1 MTVFLDTSVLFK
13 LYHRESGTDEAERLF
28 AQNRVDLVFLSSL
41 SRVEFR
47 SIVWRRVRMKEL
59 SHEQANTILT
69 LFDDDFGR
77 YQFIEIDEQL
87 LRLAS
92 QLIDT
97 YGLSGLRSLDALQL
111 ASAVAVRTQVTLYK
125 TADRLLNDLFR
136 AEGLP
141 V

>member
-111 ASAVAVRTQVTLYK
+111 ASAVAVRTQMTLYK

>member
-13 LYHRESGTDEAERLF
+13 LYFQEEGSAPIDAFFSQHS
-28 AQNRVDLVFLSSL
+28 VDRIFISALASI
-41 SRVEFR
+41 EFR
-47 SIVWRRVRMKEL
+47 SIVWRKVRMKEVSQPDAAEIIRVFNDDL
-59 SHEQANTILT
+59 ASFSIVA
-69 LFDDDFGR
+69 FD
-77 YQFIEIDEQL
+77 EETT
-87 LRLAS
+87 RLAS